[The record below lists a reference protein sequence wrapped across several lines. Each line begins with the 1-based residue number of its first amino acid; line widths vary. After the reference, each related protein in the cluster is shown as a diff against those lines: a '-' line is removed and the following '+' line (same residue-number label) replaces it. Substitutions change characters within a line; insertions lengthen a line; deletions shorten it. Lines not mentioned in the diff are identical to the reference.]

1 MISNPASLPSLK
13 EVLHREG
20 TAKIDDELHG
30 NIVSHLHEVCRRTVD
45 KELLL
50 YQMWHNVWQQYCAIA
65 SESQLEELANHAEE
79 GLPLLLSSRPGA
91 EAMIRL
97 LGVSSAKIKRHLCR
111 ALKGQWKT
119 LATNEVDYV
128 VLMRLVDTV
137 DDTVLLSKTMFA
149 ELGDEMRALAFDK
162 HGSKVLVHIL
172 TMDAD
177 PKRRRRVMTPYELG
191 QLAIAA
197 PVSRKELSLRCLE
210 VCPKVTMKLRT
221 EFESA
226 RAVAEFAADVSAR
239 TVLVEYLARTSEEAV
254 VSALLQ
260 AVSDA
265 LQQGHELK
273 NFHYVLA
280 ALKNADKEGILKLG
294 GEGFSSRLEKI
305 LPQDR
310 RL

>member
-1 MISNPASLPSLK
+1 
-13 EVLHREG
+13 
-20 TAKIDDELHG
+20 
-30 NIVSHLHEVCRRTVD
+30 
-45 KELLL
+45 
-50 YQMWHNVWQQYCAIA
+50 
-65 SESQLEELANHAEE
+65 
-79 GLPLLLSSRPGA
+79 
-91 EAMIRL
+91 
-97 LGVSSAKIKRHLCR
+97 
-111 ALKGQWKT
+111 
-119 LATNEVDYV
+119 VDYV